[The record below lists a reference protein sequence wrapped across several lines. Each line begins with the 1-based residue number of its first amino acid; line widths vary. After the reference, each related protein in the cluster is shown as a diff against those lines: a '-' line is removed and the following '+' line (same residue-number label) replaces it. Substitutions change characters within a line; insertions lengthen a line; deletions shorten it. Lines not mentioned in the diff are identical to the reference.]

1 MANVFSITITAV
13 DKATA
18 VAQKVNASI
27 AKITKPIN
35 DVKASVSA
43 FSKETGLD
51 KVGKGLEKV
60 GGVATDT
67 ARKIASIAPPL
78 AALAGAGTIAGLAA
92 LASSWG
98 HSATEIANT
107 SSTIAVSTGDL
118 QKYRGAARL
127 AGLTSD
133 DMTSSLKSVGS
144 AFEDASA
151 GRNAFAAG
159 VMADKGINI
168 HRLKDGSVDAIRAFN
183 DVAAA
188 AAKIT
193 NVQARGKFLDIF
205 GMGSVQ
211 PMVGRVGALVAQFE
225 RLNAVMSPEQIAQGE
240 RFNESM
246 GTLDASVD
254 KLKNSVGSALAPAL
268 TRLSEAMMPIANE
281 YGPKIAAWIDNIDWD
296 KTGAN
301 IEKYVDDLGGVKT
314 ILGGIAA
321 ISLAGPVASVVSL
334 VANVAKLL
342 TLLGVVGV
350 TTTTGGALAI
360 AGGGLVAEKIRA
372 DALNKSI
379 HQLPGESLAD
389 RDQRVA
395 EAIAGGVATPDRQ
408 GPADGGLGGRAYRWI
423 SSMFR
428 GSAANNEQ
436 TGDIV
441 HKLRG
446 MGWSPAQAAGLASN
460 LFAESKFDPTA
471 VGDNG
476 AAYGIGQWHQDRQDA
491 FKKHFGTD
499 IHNSTLD
506 QQLQFVDYEIRHG
519 GEQSAGNALA
529 HASTAADAGEVVS
542 RMYERPADA
551 DGEAAY
557 RGKDADNIDRA
568 VNGTVH
574 VQIDMPHAPP
584 GAKATV
590 TTTGKTTAAANIGT
604 SMLMDSAI

>member
-1 MANVFSITITAV
+1 MANVFTITISAV

-43 FSKETGLD
+43 FAKETGLD

-60 GGVATDT
+60 GGIATDA

-78 AALAGAGTIAGLAA
+78 AALAGAGTVAGLAA

-107 SSTIAVSTGDL
+107 SATIGVTTDQL

-144 AFEDASA
+144 AFEDAAA
-151 GRNAFAAG
+151 GRNTFAAG

-168 HRLKDGSVDAIRAFN
+168 HRLADGSVDAVHAFN

-205 GMGSVQ
+205 GMGGIQ
-211 PMVGRVGALVAQFE
+211 PMVGRVGALVTQFE
-225 RLNAVMSPEQIAQGE
+225 RLNAVMSPAQIAQGE
-240 RFNESM
+240 QFNVSM
-246 GTLDASVD
+246 VALDASVD
-254 KLKNSVGSALAPAL
+254 KLKNSVGSALTPAL
-268 TRLSEAMMPIANE
+268 TRLSDSMIPIANE
-281 YGPKIAAWIDNIDWD
+281 YGPKIARWIDNIDWD
-296 KTGAN
+296 KTGAS
-301 IEKYVDDLGGVKT
+301 IERFVDDLGGVKA
-314 ILGGIAA
+314 IAAGIAA
-321 ISLAGPVASVVSL
+321 ISLAGPIAGVVSL
-334 VANVAKLL
+334 VANVSKLI
-342 TLLGVVGV
+342 TMLGIVGV
-350 TTTTGGALAI
+350 NTAAGGAI
-360 AGGGLVAEKIRA
+360 ALTAGSYAAEKAR
-372 DALNKSI
+372 DSALDSSI
-379 HQLPGESLAD
+379 HQQAEESAAS

-395 EAIAGGVATPDRQ
+395 EAVAGGVATPDRQ
-408 GPADGGLGGRAYRWI
+408 GPADGGLGGRAYRWVGNL
-423 SSMFR
+423 FR
-428 GSAANNEQ
+428 GSAANNDQ
-436 TGDIV
+436 TADV
-441 HKLRG
+441 VQRLRA
-446 MGWSPAQAAGLASN
+446 MGWSPAQAAGITSN
-460 LFAESKFDPTA
+460 LFAESKFKADA

-491 FKKHFGTD
+491 FKKRFGTD
-499 IHNSTLD
+499 IRNSTLD
-506 QQLQFVDYEIRHG
+506 QQLQFVDYELRQG
-519 GEQSAGNALA
+519 GEKKAGNALA
-529 HASTAADAGEVVS
+529 QATTASDAGAVVS

-574 VQIDMPHAPP
+574 VKIDMPNAPP

-590 TTTGKTTAAANIGT
+590 TTTGKATASAKIGT